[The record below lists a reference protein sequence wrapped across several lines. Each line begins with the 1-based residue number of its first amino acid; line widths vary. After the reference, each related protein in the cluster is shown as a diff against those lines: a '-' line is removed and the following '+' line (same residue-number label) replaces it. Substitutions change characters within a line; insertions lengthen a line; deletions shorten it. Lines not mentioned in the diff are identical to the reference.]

1 VAELEG
7 GTCHVVAFRLEVVDT
22 LVDNP
27 CADGDEDGEDRV
39 QNSEEVVPYSD
50 VEVEVDDE
58 DSCDFLVVEEEEVVH
73 VDLDASYTVN

>member
-50 VEVEVDDE
+50 AEADDE
-58 DSCDFLVVEEEEVVH
+58 DSCDPLVVEEEEVVH
-73 VDLDASYTVN
+73 ADLDASYTVN